1 MQADMPFYE
10 SAEQALTAAV
20 QHLGGAKVVG
30 GALWPDKSPDS
41 ARTRLLDCLN
51 PARAERLDLSESMF
65 ILRRARD
72 QGYHAPF
79 LWVAGEVGYDARPTQ
94 RGEEVDRLAS
104 VVEQSSK
111 TLAAALGALE
121 RLRAGGA

>member
-1 MQADMPFYE
+1 MQADLPFFE

-51 PARAERLDLSESMF
+51 AARAERLDLSESMF

-72 QGYHAPF
+72 AGYHAPF
-79 LWVAGEVGYDARPTQ
+79 VWMAGEVGYDARPIQ
-94 RGEEVDRLAS
+94 RAEEIDRVAA
-104 VVEQSSK
+104 VVEQASK
-111 TLAAALGALE
+111 TLAASLAALE
-121 RLRAGGA
+121 RLKGAA